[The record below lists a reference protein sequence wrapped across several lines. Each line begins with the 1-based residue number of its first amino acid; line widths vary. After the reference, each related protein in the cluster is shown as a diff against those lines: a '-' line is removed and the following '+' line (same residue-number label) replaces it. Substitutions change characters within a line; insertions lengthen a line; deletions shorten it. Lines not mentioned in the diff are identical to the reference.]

1 MPQSKRQT
9 IKSPELAEAQAL
21 VVLIDQRGS
30 VRSLFT
36 DAEDTRG
43 LIPGHML
50 AECTSYRSAP
60 LDPAPQIG
68 QAGTRYSFVHAGA
81 SVTVQR

>member
-1 MPQSKRQT
+1 MLQSKRQT
-9 IKSPELAEAQAL
+9 LTSPDLADAQAL
-21 VVLIDQRGS
+21 VVLVDQRGS

-36 DAEDTRG
+36 DAEDSRDM
-43 LIPGHML
+43 IPGHML
-50 AECTSYRSAP
+50 ADCTSYRSAP

-68 QAGTRYSFVHAGA
+68 QSDTRYPFVHAGA

>member
-9 IKSPELAEAQAL
+9 SAIPELAEAQAL
-21 VVLIDQRGS
+21 VVLVDQRDS
-30 VRSLFT
+30 IRSLFT

-68 QAGTRYSFVHAGA
+68 QSDSRYPFVHAGA

>member
-1 MPQSKRQT
+1 MSQSKPQT
-9 IKSPELAEAQAL
+9 LTSPELTQAQTL
-21 VVLIDQRGS
+21 VVLTDQRGW

-50 AECTSYRSAP
+50 SECTSYRHAP

-68 QAGTRYSFVHAGA
+68 QSDSRYPFVHAGA